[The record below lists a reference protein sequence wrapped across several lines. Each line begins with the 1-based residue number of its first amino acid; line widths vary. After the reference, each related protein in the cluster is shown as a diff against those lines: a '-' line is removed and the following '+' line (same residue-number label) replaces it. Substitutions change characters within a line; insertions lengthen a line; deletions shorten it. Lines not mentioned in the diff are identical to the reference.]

1 MPLASMR
8 DRTTRPTSMRLAAAG
23 GGSLSRTSSRN
34 VSPVARRAGSSMSS
48 SPPSGEAPNAAALIP
63 NERIPRMLPRV
74 PTAAAN
80 PTNPEPYLDPQPQP
94 KPNPNPDPNPNPNPN
109 TNP

>member
-34 VSPVARRAGSSMSS
+34 VSPVGRRAGSSLSS
-48 SPPSGEAPNAAALIP
+48 SPPGGEASNAAALIP

-80 PTNPEPYLDPQPQP
+80 PTHPEP
-94 KPNPNPDPNPNPNPN
+94 
-109 TNP
+109 

>member
-34 VSPVARRAGSSMSS
+34 VSPVGRRAGSSMSS
-48 SPPSGEAPNAAALIP
+48 PPGGEASYAAALIP

-80 PTNPEPYLDPQPQP
+80 PTHPEP
-94 KPNPNPDPNPNPNPN
+94 
-109 TNP
+109 